1 MLFKRKYPYAHITIY
16 KLRKLY
22 KEQRIKKKS
31 IRITKIPNYRNLPR
45 IQDDILDLADD
56 LNSAI
61 LWNYRIIML
70 DEMMITKRTF
80 PTHDW
85 SKLHSNTMMDWSQM
99 NNEPIAVLG
108 AVSREKGIELMMTF
122 RKSVNVPKFKIFL
135 EELRNRNPL
144 DNIILVMDNLAV
156 HRSQESVGRMRD

>member
-1 MLFKRKYPYAHITIY
+1 M
-16 KLRKLY
+16 
-22 KEQRIKKKS
+22 E
-31 IRITKIPNYRNLPR
+31 
-45 IQDDILDLADD
+45 LADD
-56 LNSAI
+56 LRAAI

-144 DNIILVMDNLAV
+144 DNIILMMDNLAV
-156 HRSQESVGRMRD
+156 HRSQESVGRMRELSYRWTYTPRYSPWYNGIEEVWAMSKKFVKE